1 LEGADKIEI
10 NKKQAILN
18 AEKIDKGSGSHVKKM
33 SLGELNELARDMISN
48 EKYYQDKLQDAQGVY
63 NLAVERIQE
72 LSEAYHKAKADGT
85 NPELVKAVED
95 LLGKANTNVTTPTK
109 EVSTSENKIKSWID
123 KWEELKKENDNEQL
137 DLFYN
142 KVKVALNG
150 YAQGKGVVDEFT
162 KLKSEIEQF
171 AKERKAKTKEQ
182 GNKDEEKPLSTKK
195 VEISSKKSIE
205 VDRNVDRV
213 DNNQENIETS
223 SSKKLKTNGNIIE
236 GYNSIF
242 GEDIVDNKGNVVGS
256 KISDTRPNGKK
267 YYQTLTDDTPENR
280 KGFGWQEHQDI
291 DGKIFKKFET
301 LDDLENL

>member
-1 LEGADKIEI
+1 MKISKIHNHLKESRHI
-10 NKKQAILN
+10 TSATATKPFGLN
-18 AEKIDKGSGSHVKKM
+18 
-33 SLGELNELARDMISN
+33 
-48 EKYYQDKLQDAQGVY
+48 
-63 NLAVERIQE
+63 
-72 LSEAYHKAKADGT
+72 T
-85 NPELVKAVED
+85 NPEGLP
-95 LLGKANTNVTTPTK
+95 G
-109 EVSTSENKIKSWID
+109 IRID
-123 KWEELKKENDNEQL
+123 KNRK
-137 DLFYN
+137 
-142 KVKVALNG
+142 
-150 YAQGKGVVDEFT
+150 
-162 KLKSEIEQF
+162 F
-171 AKERKAKTKEQ
+171 AVTPKEQ
-182 GNKDEEKPLSTKK
+182 GVKDEEKPLSTKK

-301 LDDLENL
+301 LDDLEKIIYPI